1 MVTFK
6 KIWISET
13 AYKIRQYRN
22 DGTDRWVDED
32 HGGYLR
38 WLAAG
43 NATEEVPYVPPV
55 VPADDDPTLLKQAKR
70 EKIALIRS
78 TFLDLVEENH
88 DPVEISIRNMKAV
101 DNLSQSKPV
110 GAKFTN
116 MVADLDPYITWRN
129 DLIQAVRACTL
140 VSQVEAIEVT
150 YP

>member
-1 MVTFK
+1 MFYR
-6 KIWISET
+6 KIFISESV
-13 AYKIRQYRN
+13 YRIRQYRDDN
-22 DGTDRWVDED
+22 SNRFVDED
-32 HGGYLR
+32 HAGYLR

-43 NATEEVPYVPPV
+43 NVPEEVAYVPPV
-55 VPADDDPTLLKQAKR
+55 VPADDDPALLKQAKR
-70 EKIALIRS
+70 QKIRDIRAM
-78 TFLDLVEENH
+78 FLSLVAEDY
-88 DPVEISIRNMKAV
+88 DPTEIAIRNMKAI
-101 DNLSQSKPV
+101 DNLSQSKAV

>member
-1 MVTFK
+1 MFYR
-6 KIWISET
+6 KIFISESV
-13 AYKIRQYRN
+13 YRIRQYRDDN
-22 DGTDRWVDED
+22 SNRFVDED
-32 HGGYLR
+32 HAGYLR
-38 WLAAG
+38 WLAVG
-43 NATEEVPYVPPV
+43 NVPEEVPYIPPV
-55 VPADDDPTLLKQAKR
+55 IPADDDPALLRQAKR
-70 EKIALIRS
+70 QKIALIRDK
-78 TFLDLVEENH
+78 FLALVEENY
-88 DPVEISIRNMKAV
+88 DPVEISIRSMKAI